1 MAPLLCM
8 EVMLTMGSRLH
19 AIAQKLYS
27 AGHGSTAMHGGHA
40 NHGQQ
45 TACHG
50 GKTQYSAGHGSTAMH
65 GGHAN
70 HGQQTACHGSKKEG
84 SFMHKI
90 GDQLTSPLKLLDA
103 AEMAVTAA
111 TAMRVTTRTVEGT
124 RGRAAEDISCNNQV
138 LWDNFLPCDSR
149 STSSSFNTFIPWFIP
164 RIQRPIQDMTK
175 PSQVSSHFIIVVCH
189 LNHLVKVIISS
200 HSSNLKDVDYPPQV
214 SASALNR
221 EHQKICTIYKRG

>member
-50 GKTQYSAGHGSTAMH
+50 GKTQYSAGHGSTVMH
-65 GGHAN
+65 G
-70 HGQQTACHGSKKEG
+70 
-84 SFMHKI
+84 
-90 GDQLTSPLKLLDA
+90 
-103 AEMAVTAA
+103 EMAVTAA
-111 TAMRVTTRTVEGT
+111 TTMRVTTRTVEGT

-175 PSQVSSHFIIVVCH
+175 PSQVSSHFILVVCH

-200 HSSNLKDVDYPPQV
+200 HSSNLKDVDYPQLVP
-214 SASALNR
+214 
-221 EHQKICTIYKRG
+221 